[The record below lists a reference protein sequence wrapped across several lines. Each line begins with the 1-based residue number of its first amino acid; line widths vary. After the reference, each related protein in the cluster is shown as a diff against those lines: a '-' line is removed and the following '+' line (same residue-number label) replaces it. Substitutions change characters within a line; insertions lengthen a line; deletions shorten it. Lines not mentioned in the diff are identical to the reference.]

1 MEALIKYE
9 LVINEALQSALMYD
23 TPEEQIF
30 EFISFFGRHIGC
42 DRFYIF
48 EDNTKDHVTN
58 NTYEWCAEGVSKEI
72 QNLQC
77 VDMDIISWWYETF
90 DKGENIIIQDI
101 ESIKEVHP
109 YTYHTLSKQNVKSL
123 VVCPIRYKEEIHAFF
138 GVDNPPVHE
147 ILGLVTFLDM
157 IATMVVSFLKIRNA
171 QIKTKREAKMSGYTA
186 LAQIY
191 MSMHY
196 VNVQTNQFH
205 IVKIKD
211 EILKFLG
218 RDALNSKEYDIEDDF
233 MLHMQRIHQRFCNP
247 DYLVY
252 ALDFIDLNTLEER
265 MKNHHSI
272 DHVFYGKI
280 SGWCRSRFIPV
291 DFDENGH
298 LLHVLYCMENI
309 DEQKK
314 REDKLLYM
322 AQTDTMTGICNRGT
336 GEKMIERVLKNKVS
350 GMMCLVDCDK
360 FKSINDTYGHM
371 VGDEVI
377 ITIANT
383 LQKSC
388 RGKDVVMRLGGDE
401 FAMFIPGVTQ
411 QKCAKTFF
419 KRLFENVKKI
429 QIDALEGK
437 EIIIS
442 LGACIYDGHEDLSF
456 DDLYYRADSAMYE
469 SKKKVGYSATIY
481 RK

>member
-1 MEALIKYE
+1 
-9 LVINEALQSALMYD
+9 
-23 TPEEQIF
+23 
-30 EFISFFGRHIGC
+30 
-42 DRFYIF
+42 
-48 EDNTKDHVTN
+48 
-58 NTYEWCAEGVSKEI
+58 
-72 QNLQC
+72 
-77 VDMDIISWWYETF
+77 
-90 DKGENIIIQDI
+90 
-101 ESIKEVHP
+101 
-109 YTYHTLSKQNVKSL
+109 
-123 VVCPIRYKEEIHAFF
+123 
-138 GVDNPPVHE
+138 
-147 ILGLVTFLDM
+147 
-157 IATMVVSFLKIRNA
+157 
-171 QIKTKREAKMSGYTA
+171 
-186 LAQIY
+186 
-191 MSMHY
+191 
-196 VNVQTNQFH
+196 
-205 IVKIKD
+205 
-211 EILKFLG
+211 
-218 RDALNSKEYDIEDDF
+218 

-377 ITIANT
+377 IAIANT

-388 RGKDVVMRLGGDE
+388 REKDVVMRLGGDE

-411 QKCAKTFF
+411 QKCAKTFLNAYLRMS
-419 KRLFENVKKI
+419 KR
-429 QIDALEGK
+429 
-437 EIIIS
+437 
-442 LGACIYDGHEDLSF
+442 
-456 DDLYYRADSAMYE
+456 YRLMH
-469 SKKKVGYSATIY
+469 
-481 RK
+481 